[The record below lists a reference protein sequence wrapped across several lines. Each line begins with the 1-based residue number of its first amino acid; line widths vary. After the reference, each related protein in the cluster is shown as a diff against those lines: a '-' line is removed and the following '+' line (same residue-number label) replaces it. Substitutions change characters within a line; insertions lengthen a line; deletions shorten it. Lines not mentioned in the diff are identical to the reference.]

1 MAASPGNGV
10 LVGDAADS
18 LAVVRRKRARP
29 EEWTTQ
35 TRVAE
40 LLKRHLPAGCFS
52 TALENA
58 PRSRLA
64 GLLTKLRGT
73 RPGLPD
79 IWVIWLGENVVV
91 ELKSR
96 SGIASKVQRQVRDE
110 LLAAGVTFWWLARSP
125 RACLL
130 ALHLSGVPLVGW
142 RPPKG
147 PLPEWKG
154 LFADPHVRLPMHP
167 VVARERAAAQQ
178 RYRERRR
185 EGEAARR
192 IESDFPTSAP
202 GDVAVMPRTSAAATF
217 AVDGGDHFIS
227 RGQTA
232 MTYDRWKATN
242 PQDEQLGPEPLPYD
256 AVDDFEQSIDVAY
269 AAVRERIAN
278 GGPPWIPKPF
288 GS

>member
-1 MAASPGNGV
+1 MAVSPSSGV
-10 LVGDAADS
+10 PVGDASES
-18 LAVVRRKRARP
+18 LAVVRRKFARR

-35 TRVAE
+35 TRVAK
-40 LLKRHLPAGCFS
+40 LLERHLPAGCFS

-79 IWVIWLGENVVV
+79 VWVIWLGENVFV

-110 LLAAGVTFWWLARSP
+110 LLAAGVKFWWLARTP

-130 ALHLSGVPLVGW
+130 ALHLSGVPLIRW
-142 RPPKG
+142 RPPKE
-147 PLPEWKG
+147 PLPEWEG
-154 LFADPHVRLPMHP
+154 PFPNPHVRLPMHP

-185 EGEAARR
+185 ERLAAQRR
-192 IESDFPTSAP
+192 IESGIPISAP
-202 GDVAVMPRTSAAATF
+202 GDAPVV
-217 AVDGGDHFIS
+217 
-227 RGQTA
+227 
-232 MTYDRWKATN
+232 
-242 PQDEQLGPEPLPYD
+242 PEPM
-256 AVDDFEQSIDVAY
+256 
-269 AAVRERIAN
+269 
-278 GGPPWIPKPF
+278 PPQPSRSTAEIISFPEGKRP
-288 GS
+288 